1 MSLNIQDDI
10 ITANHTSH
18 TARRLPGDQP
28 LWEVSWLPG
37 QPMNRNHAVA
47 AMVLADLTQAEE
59 ATGHLDPEV
68 IGMAAK
74 FMPEYDISNTSGPAA
89 EPEPGKHGQLS
100 DPEAGG

>member
-1 MSLNIQDDI
+1 MSLNIQDDV

-37 QPMNRNHAVA
+37 QPMNRTHAVA
-47 AMVLADLTQAEE
+47 AMVLADLSNAEE
-59 ATGHLDPEV
+59 QTSHLDPA
-68 IGMAAK
+68 IISRAAE
-74 FMPEYDISNTSGPAA
+74 FLPGYDISNTPSPAA
-89 EPEPGKHGQLS
+89 EPEPGSHGQLT

>member
-1 MSLNIQDDI
+1 MSLNIQDDT

-18 TARRLPGDQP
+18 SARRLPGDQP

-59 ATGHLDPEV
+59 ETSHLDLEV

-74 FMPEYDISNTSGPAA
+74 FMPDYEIGNTAGPAA
-89 EPEPGKHGQLS
+89 EPEPGKHGHQP
-100 DPEAGG
+100 DREAGG

>member
-1 MSLNIQDDI
+1 MSLNIQDDV

-47 AMVLADLTQAEE
+47 AMVLADLTKAQEQ
-59 ATGHLDPEV
+59 TSHLDPGT

-74 FMPEYDISNTSGPAA
+74 FLPDYDISNTPRPDA
-89 EPEPGKHGQLS
+89 EPEPGRHGQPS

>member
-10 ITANHTSH
+10 ITANNTSH

-47 AMVLADLTQAEE
+47 AMVLADLTKAEE
-59 ATGHLDPEV
+59 QTSHLDPGT
-68 IGMAAK
+68 IGMAAR
-74 FMPEYDISNTSGPAA
+74 FLPDYEIGNTPGPSA
-89 EPEPGKHGQLS
+89 EPETGRDGQLS

>member
-1 MSLNIQDDI
+1 MSLNIQDDT

-18 TARRLPGDQP
+18 FARRLPGDQP

-47 AMVLADLTQAEE
+47 AMMLADLTKAEE
-59 ATGHLDPEV
+59 ETSHLDPGT

-74 FMPEYDISNTSGPAA
+74 FLPDYDISNTTAPAG
-89 EPEPGKHGQLS
+89 EPEPGKGGRQP
-100 DPEAGG
+100 DREAGG

>member
-1 MSLNIQDDI
+1 VSLNIQDDI

-28 LWEVSWLPG
+28 LWEVSWLPD
-37 QPMNRNHAVA
+37 QPMNHNHAVA
-47 AMVLADLTQAEE
+47 AMVLADLTKAEE
-59 ATGHLDPEV
+59 QTSHLDPGT

-74 FMPEYDISNTSGPAA
+74 LLPDYDTSNTTGLAA
-89 EPEPGKHGQLS
+89 EPEPSKHGQLS